1 MSVRVRFAPSPTGY
15 LHVGNARA
23 ALINWLFCKKN
34 GGTFI
39 LRQDDTDAERSEER
53 YAVAIKHDLQWLG
66 LAHDLFFKQSERF
79 ERYEEVKNWLIKEE
93 HLYPCYETKEELSF
107 KRKKQLSNGHPPI
120 YDREAL
126 SLTQAQINQ
135 FKAEGR
141 KPHWRFK
148 LLPEDI
154 QWHDMVR
161 GDVSFQAKMLSDP
174 ILIRED
180 GAFLYTITSVIDDFD
195 YKITHILRGEDHVTN
210 TAVQTQL
217 FKVLNNNKNFPIK
230 FGHTTLLVN
239 EDGSPLSKRLG
250 SLSLQSFKEIGIE
263 PQAINSLLARLG
275 TSLPIEPILTLE
287 EIAESFDLST
297 FSRTPP
303 RFSIKDLQQL
313 NHKLYHK
320 MPFTQIQSKLE
331 LMGLAKIT
339 EEIWSL
345 LRDNIQT
352 IDELKDWGNILFGE
366 INTFC
371 DNEDKEFIKEAL
383 DNLPKEPWNENT
395 WANWTQHLKEISGRK
410 GKKLFMPLRKAITN
424 LDHGPEMCT
433 LILHLKYDKVCTRL
447 KSAIR
452 MYYV

>member
-1 MSVRVRFAPSPTGY
+1 MSIRVRFAPSPTGY

-39 LRQDDTDAERSEER
+39 LRQDDTDIERSKEHF
-53 YAVAIKHDLQWLG
+53 AVAIKQDLNWLG
-66 LAHDLFFKQSERF
+66 LEHDLFFKQSKRF
-79 ERYEEVKNWLIKEE
+79 ERYEEVKNRLIKEG

-107 KRKKQLSNGHPPI
+107 KRKKQLSNGKPPI

-126 SLTQAQINQ
+126 TLSKEQITQ
-135 FKAEGR
+135 FKNEGR

-154 QWHDMVR
+154 HWHDMVR
-161 GDVSFQAKMLSDP
+161 GEVSFQAKMISDP
-174 ILIRED
+174 VLIRED

-195 YKITHILRGEDHVTN
+195 YNITHILRGEDHVTN

-217 FKVLNNNKNFPIK
+217 FKVLNNNKKFPIK

-250 SLSLQSFKEIGIE
+250 SLSLKSFQETGIE
-263 PQAINSLLARLG
+263 PQSINSLLARLG
-275 TSLPIEPILTLE
+275 TSLPIEPILNLE
-287 EIAESFDLST
+287 EIAENFDLST

-303 RFSIKDLQQL
+303 RFSVKDLQHL

-320 MPFTQIQSKLE
+320 MPFSQVQNKLE
-331 LMGLAKIT
+331 IMGLKKISQ
-339 EEIWSL
+339 EIWNL
-345 LRDNIQT
+345 LHDNIQVL
-352 IDELKDWGNILFGE
+352 DDLKDWENIIFGE

-371 DNEDKEFIKEAL
+371 SEDDKSYLKEAL
-383 DNLPKEPWNENT
+383 DHLPDEPWDENT
-395 WANWTQHLKEISGRK
+395 WKTWTSQLKEISGKK

-424 LDHGPEMCT
+424 LEHGPEMCR
-433 LILHLKYDKVCTRL
+433 LILHIQRDKVCTRL

-452 MYYV
+452 M